1 MTSPDELQIPEATI
15 ARLPDYRHAL
25 EALQQAGTTHV
36 SSSDLA
42 ELAGVQSALLRR
54 DLSWFGSYG
63 TRGIGYEVAVLL
75 REIGEILGSG
85 SSWPVVIVGVGNLG
99 TALSTHRELLQ
110 RDFSL
115 VALLDVDPALVGTMV
130 GGTLVQHVDE
140 LDEVV
145 AQTSPRIAIVTTP
158 PEVAQ
163 SVVDRL
169 AAAGL
174 RSILNFASG
183 AVSAPAGV
191 TVRTVDLS
199 RELNILAFHET
210 RRTSARVPKVP
221 TTAQERDQ

>member
-1 MTSPDELQIPEATI
+1 MTSPVELQIPEATI

-25 EALQQAGTTHV
+25 EGLQLAGTTHV

-42 ELAGVQSALLRR
+42 ELAGVQPALLRR

-63 TRGIGYEVAVLL
+63 TRGIGYEVSVLL
-75 REIGEILGSG
+75 REIGEILGGG

-115 VALLDVDPALVGTMV
+115 AALLDVDPALVGTMV

-145 AQTSPRIAIVTTP
+145 AQTSPRIAIITTP
-158 PEVAQ
+158 PEAAQ
-163 SVVDRL
+163 SMVDRL

-183 AVSAPAGV
+183 AVNAPPEV

-210 RRTSARVPKVP
+210 RRTVQRVSKVP
-221 TTAQERDQ
+221 TTAQEHDQ